1 MFTWRKDIC
10 FPFFF
15 PPKKGI
21 PSVPPCV
28 LVPFVSQLAI
38 LKALEFPGVGTNE
51 IYVKHVRGFDR
62 KTVLSVSNNPGKK
75 KNLVTVTK
83 SRGRFRCACRQVIR
97 KFELNW
103 STSVLTDLRSP
114 CHPMILPMDN

>member
-1 MFTWRKDIC
+1 LGCSAVQTAWGSEPCLHGERTSV

-38 LKALEFPGVGTNE
+38 LTALEFPGVGTNE
-51 IYVKHVRGFDR
+51 IYVKHVR
-62 KTVLSVSNNPGKK
+62 
-75 KNLVTVTK
+75 
-83 SRGRFRCACRQVIR
+83 
-97 KFELNW
+97 
-103 STSVLTDLRSP
+103 
-114 CHPMILPMDN
+114 